1 MRNHY
6 FIINKCLKYLKY
18 RVIMT
23 SVWNVLILS
32 KEMLGVEYFE
42 KNIQKIDFDDY
53 FGFFSV

>member
-6 FIINKCLKYLKY
+6 FIINKCLQYLKY
-18 RVIMT
+18 CVIMT
-23 SVWNVLILS
+23 LVWNVLILS

>member
-6 FIINKCLKYLKY
+6 FIINKCLQYLKY
-18 RVIMT
+18 CVIMT
-23 SVWNVLILS
+23 SVWDILILS